1 LPSVCWRHYW
11 CFSTARAEDPS
22 IIRLVLTRLGGVAYI
37 RPADC
42 LNPFTDRTFLLMMR
56 VIFMGSPAEVVT
68 PLQGLY
74 EQGAAHGITLVGIV
88 SQPARPAGRGGKL
101 VDPPVAIFGREH
113 SIPTL
118 QPESAKDPGFL
129 ESVRRLQPDV
139 IITAAYGQILTGDF
153 LKLPKIATI
162 NIHPSLLPA
171 YRGATPIPAA
181 LMDGLKTTG
190 VTILFTVKQ
199 LDAGNIISQK
209 TFEIGPNETSLT
221 LTQRLFSESSPM
233 LLEVLTLLSKDP
245 GFKGSPQD
253 TAAATF
259 CRKISKE
266 MGQIDWS
273 MDAATIF
280 NRYRAFHP
288 WPGSYTSLGSKVVA
302 ITDMS
307 FSDSV
312 GSTDKPGTFG
322 YDKSIKSMTVTCGKG
337 SIRINK
343 LKPAGGKEMD
353 AASFWNGLKDR
364 SAPKFQG

>member
-1 LPSVCWRHYW
+1 
-11 CFSTARAEDPS
+11 
-22 IIRLVLTRLGGVAYI
+22 
-37 RPADC
+37 
-42 LNPFTDRTFLLMMR
+42 MMR

-74 EQGAAHGITLVGIV
+74 EQGAAHGLTLVGIV

-101 VDPPVAIFGREH
+101 ADPPVAIFGRER

-118 QPESAKDPGFL
+118 QPESAKDASFL

-139 IITAAYGQILTGDF
+139 IITAAYGQILTDEF
-153 LKLPKIATI
+153 LKIPKIATI
-162 NIHPSLLPA
+162 NIHPSLLPS

-209 TFEIGPNETSLT
+209 TFEIGPNETTLG

-233 LLEVLTLLSKDP
+233 LLDVLSLLSKDP
-245 GFKGSPQD
+245 SFKGSPQD

-266 MGQIDWS
+266 MGRIDWS

-280 NRYRAFHP
+280 NRYRAFYP
-288 WPGSYTSLGSKVVA
+288 WPGSFTNLGSKVVA
-302 ITDMS
+302 ITEMS
-307 FSDSV
+307 CGDINESK
-312 GSTDKPGTFG
+312 GKPGTFE
-322 YDKSIKSMTVTCGKG
+322 YDKSIKSMTVNCGKG
-337 SIRINK
+337 SVRINK

-364 SAPKFQG
+364 SAPQFQG